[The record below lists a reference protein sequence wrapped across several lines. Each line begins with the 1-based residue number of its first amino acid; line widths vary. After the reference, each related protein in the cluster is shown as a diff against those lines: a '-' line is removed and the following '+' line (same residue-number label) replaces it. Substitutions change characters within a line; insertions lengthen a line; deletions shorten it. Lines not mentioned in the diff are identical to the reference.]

1 VYVAISRR
9 WPAVAS
15 AEFMPPPGNFRYD
28 RSLMR
33 PEEEQQRV
41 VDIEKFL
48 LLTRTLPTS
57 IGFGLVLT
65 LVAAAFLYSSQPP
78 GLLALWVVLQ
88 FSLSYW
94 RLRVVRSFRLVAN
107 THTLAGSRQ
116 VDWIRLGCLV
126 SGLLWGSMAL
136 CRFPVS
142 EPQIALFVAFLL
154 AGVTAGGTTAMAADT
169 IAALLFEMSV
179 LMQLALRLLV
189 FSDEK
194 AYYSMGLTTL
204 LYAAFMVAWT
214 RRLNQGIV
222 DSIHAQLDARTRE
235 AHLQQREA
243 RYRELAHHDA
253 LTGLPNRLS
262 LQSQMPQ
269 LFENAAAAGSKVAI
283 VYIDLDHFKDIND
296 SRGHRCGD
304 RLLAATAERLRECV
318 RPSDLVVRMGGDE
331 FIVAAFDTH
340 SHEQVGALVERLSWS
355 INAPL
360 RYEGDS
366 IEASASMGIAI
377 YPDHG
382 DDIDVLMRHADIAL
396 YAAKAGGRRTHQFF
410 TPAMSASFTE
420 RIFLQQALGRA
431 LGTQQLFLEYQP
443 LVDLRSGQLIGFEA
457 LLRWRHPERGMVPP
471 LVFIPVAEHT
481 GLIDTLGA
489 EVAQM
494 VCRQLDRWRRDGLDL
509 VPVAI
514 NVSPRHF
521 ERGSLGQQLAAAA
534 RAAGVEPSLLHL
546 EITETALMNGTGQEA
561 QTLEALKALGV
572 KVMIDDFGIGYS
584 SLNHLKSLA
593 IDGLK
598 IDRSFVRDMTTDERD
613 AAIVSAVIGI
623 ARSLGLGVLAE
634 GVESLQHVQQLR
646 ALGCD
651 QGQGNYLHPPV
662 SADKCATLLAERA
675 LGQPVHSAAPRL
687 QVV

>member
-1 VYVAISRR
+1 
-9 WPAVAS
+9 
-15 AEFMPPPGNFRYD
+15 
-28 RSLMR
+28 
-33 PEEEQQRV
+33 
-41 VDIEKFL
+41 
-48 LLTRTLPTS
+48 
-57 IGFGLVLT
+57 
-65 LVAAAFLYSSQPP
+65 
-78 GLLALWVVLQ
+78 
-88 FSLSYW
+88 
-94 RLRVVRSFRLVAN
+94 
-107 THTLAGSRQ
+107 
-116 VDWIRLGCLV
+116 
-126 SGLLWGSMAL
+126 
-136 CRFPVS
+136 
-142 EPQIALFVAFLL
+142 
-154 AGVTAGGTTAMAADT
+154 MAADT
-169 IAALLFEMSV
+169 IAALLFQMSV
-179 LMQLALRLLV
+179 LLQLALRLLV
-189 FSDEK
+189 FGHDK
-194 AYYSMGLTTL
+194 TYYGMGLTTL
-204 LYAAFMVAWT
+204 LYATFMIMWT
-214 RRLNQGIV
+214 RRLNQGVIEG
-222 DSIHAQLDARTRE
+222 IRATLDARSRE

-269 LFENAAAAGSKVAI
+269 LFESAAAAGSKVAI
-283 VYIDLDHFKDIND
+283 IYIDLDHFKDIND

-331 FIVAAFDTH
+331 FIVAAFDAR
-340 SHEQVGALVERLSWS
+340 SHEQIGALVERLSWS

-360 RYEGDS
+360 RYEGDA

-396 YAAKAGGRRTHQFF
+396 YAAKAAGRRTHQFF
-410 TPAMSASFTE
+410 TPMMSAAFSE

-443 LVDLRSGQLIGFEA
+443 LVDLRTGQLTGFEA
-457 LLRWRHPERGMVPP
+457 LLRWRHPERGLVPP

-481 GLIDTLGA
+481 GLIDSFGA

-494 VCRQLDRWRRDGLDL
+494 VCRQLDRWRRDGHQL
-509 VPVAI
+509 VPIAI
-514 NVSPRHF
+514 NVSPHHF

-534 RAAGVEPSLLHL
+534 RAAGIEPSLLHL

-561 QTLEALKALGV
+561 QTLEALKELGV

-598 IDRSFVRDMTTDERD
+598 IDRSFVRDMTTDDRD

-623 ARSLGLGVLAE
+623 ARSLGIGVLAE
-634 GVESLQHVQQLR
+634 GVESVQHVQQLR
-646 ALGCD
+646 ALGCEH
-651 QGQGNYLHPPV
+651 GQGNYLHPPV
-662 SADKCATLLAERA
+662 TADRCGVLLMQRA
-675 LGQPVHSAAPRL
+675 RGEPLHNPAPRL

>member
-1 VYVAISRR
+1 
-9 WPAVAS
+9 
-15 AEFMPPPGNFRYD
+15 
-28 RSLMR
+28 MR

-48 LLTRTLPTS
+48 QLTRTLPTS
-57 IGFGLVLT
+57 IGFGLVLS
-65 LVAAAFLYSSQPP
+65 LVATVFLYRSQPP
-78 GLLALWVVLQ
+78 ALLLLWVGLQ
-88 FSLSYW
+88 FALSYW
-94 RLRVVRSFRLVAN
+94 RLRVVRSFRVVAN
-107 THTLAGSRQ
+107 ANTIAGSRH
-116 VDWIRLGCLV
+116 VDWMRLGCLC
-126 SGLLWGSMAL
+126 SGLLWGTMAL
-136 CRFPVS
+136 CRFPVD
-142 EPQIALFVAFLL
+142 EPQIALFVAFML

-169 IAALLFEMSV
+169 IAALLFQMSV
-179 LMQLALRLLV
+179 LLQLALRLLV
-189 FSDEK
+189 FTNDK
-194 AYYSMGLTTL
+194 TYYGMGLTTL
-204 LYAAFMVAWT
+204 LYATFMIVWT
-214 RRLNQGIV
+214 RRLNQGVI
-222 DSIHAQLDARTRE
+222 DGIRATLDARARE

-269 LFENAAAAGSKVAI
+269 LFESAAAAGSKVAI
-283 VYIDLDHFKDIND
+283 IYIDLDHFKDIND

-340 SHEQVGALVERLSWS
+340 SHEQIGALVERLSWS

-360 RYEGDS
+360 RYEGDA

-396 YAAKAGGRRTHQFF
+396 YAAKAAGRRTHQFF
-410 TPAMSASFTE
+410 TPMMSAAFSE

-443 LVDLRSGQLIGFEA
+443 LVDLRSGQLTGFEA
-457 LLRWRHPERGMVPP
+457 LLRWRHPERGLVPP

-481 GLIDTLGA
+481 GLIDSLGA

-494 VCRQLDRWRRDGLDL
+494 VCRQLDRWRRDGHQL
-509 VPVAI
+509 VPIAI
-514 NVSPRHF
+514 NVSPHHF

-534 RAAGVEPSLLHL
+534 RTAGIEPSLLHL
-546 EITETALMNGTGQEA
+546 EITETALMNGTGKEA
-561 QTLEALKALGV
+561 QTLEALKELGV

-598 IDRSFVRDMTTDERD
+598 IDRSFVRDMTTDDRD

-623 ARSLGLGVLAE
+623 ARSLGIGVLAE
-634 GVESLQHVQQLR
+634 GVESVQHVQKLR
-646 ALGCD
+646 ALGCEH
-651 QGQGNYLHPPV
+651 GQGNYLHPPV
-662 SADKCATLLAERA
+662 TADRCGVLLTQCARGEPLHN
-675 LGQPVHSAAPRL
+675 PAPRL
-687 QVV
+687 HVV